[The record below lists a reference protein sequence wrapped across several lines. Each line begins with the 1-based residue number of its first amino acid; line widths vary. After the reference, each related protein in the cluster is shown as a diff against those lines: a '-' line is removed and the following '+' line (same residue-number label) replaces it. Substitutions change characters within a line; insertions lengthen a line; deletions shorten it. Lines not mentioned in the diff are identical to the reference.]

1 MLQHSGEI
9 REHAMSCSLS
19 INWEGHGREGERD
32 MSSTRCEPSE
42 TPPPVA
48 AVVAVAAAAA
58 AAAAV
63 AVA

>member
-1 MLQHSGEI
+1 
-9 REHAMSCSLS
+9 
-19 INWEGHGREGERD
+19 

-42 TPPPVA
+42 TRPPVA